1 MSKTNS
7 SNKMIEKKISHEKK
21 VPEFQE
27 VLEKK
32 FRTWTGLEDPEIS
45 EALKDL
51 CGDSYFE
58 VRRMTAQLCRA
69 IEASGIEPQKIID
82 LVQETKIL
90 IDDAWRSTIDKQK
103 VGVDKLGIVIR
114 KHLKDE

>member
-1 MSKTNS
+1 MSKS
-7 SNKMIEKKISHEKK
+7 SSIEKIEKKVTRGRKT
-21 VPEFQE
+21 PEFQE

-58 VRRMTAQLCRA
+58 IRRMTAQLCRA
-69 IEASGIEPQKIID
+69 IEASGIEPQKIKD